1 MFYLLVIAMACQQSK
16 DFEDRMKGRHQ
27 SLAVEYTGIQHLAR
41 DATVTFFARLVSIV
55 NSEMSA
61 SERYS
66 VTVELWKRFTH
77 LGKNALAAAGY

>member
-1 MFYLLVIAMACQQSK
+1 MHLSVIAMACQQSK

-27 SLAVEYTGIQHLAR
+27 SLSGEYTGIQHLAR
-41 DATVTFFARLVSIV
+41 DAAVTFFARIVSV
-55 NSEMSA
+55 MNSEMSS

-77 LGKNALAAAGY
+77 LGKSALIDREF